1 MFVDWVILLIAIVKV
16 VMIWLGIEW
25 RSMVMGSYAQFMW
38 EAEEEEEENEVIKI
52 EGTMVEA
59 F

>member
-1 MFVDWVILLIAIVKV
+1 
-16 VMIWLGIEW
+16 
-25 RSMVMGSYAQFMW
+25 MVMGSYAQFMW